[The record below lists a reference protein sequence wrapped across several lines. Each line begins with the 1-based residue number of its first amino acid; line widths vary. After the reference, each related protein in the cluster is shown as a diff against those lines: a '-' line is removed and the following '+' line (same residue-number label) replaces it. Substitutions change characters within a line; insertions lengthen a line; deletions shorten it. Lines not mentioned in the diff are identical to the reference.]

1 MMILNQQQFMT
12 DVSTAPVIAFLELEA
27 WEEDILKRL
36 CPPAWRARYFAAEAD
51 RIDLSKI
58 MDAEIISVFIYSDLD
73 APLLSQLP
81 ALRMIATRSTGV
93 NHIDTVFCRERNIVV
108 SNVPSYGANTVA
120 EHTFALLLSL
130 SRKIYQARE
139 RTLRNDFSFHG
150 LQGFDLMGKVL
161 GVIGTGQIGRHVIR
175 IAKGFEMQVLAHD
188 PHPDAVASER
198 LGFEYVGLDA
208 LLARSDVISL
218 HCPLTAETQHLIG
231 KSAFKKMKKGVY
243 LINTAR
249 GGLIATE
256 VLLWALDAGIVAGA
270 GLDVLEEEEAVRE
283 ERELLSGRFDG
294 QKLRAVLYNHVLAK
308 HERVIITPHI
318 AFNSREAV
326 ERILETTLQNISAY
340 LAQAPS
346 NVVSARNADQRK
358 ET

>member
-1 MMILNQQQFMT
+1 MPEI
-12 DVSTAPVIAFLELEA
+12 VFLEMEA
-27 WEEDILKRL
+27 WEEEILKRL
-36 CPPAWRARYFAAEAD
+36 CPPAWCARYYAAEAD
-51 RIDLSKI
+51 RIDLSVI
-58 MDAEIISVFIYSDLD
+58 GDAHIISVFIYSDLD
-73 APLLSQLP
+73 ASVLSQLP
-81 ALRMIATRSTGV
+81 SLRMIATRSTGYD
-93 NHIDTVFCRERNIVV
+93 HIDMAYCRERNIVV

-130 SRKIYQARE
+130 SRNIYQARE

-161 GVIGTGQIGRHVIR
+161 GVIGTGQIGQHVIR
-175 IAKGFEMQVLAHD
+175 IAKGFEMRVLAYD
-188 PHPDAVASER
+188 PHQDVAASQR
-198 LGFEYVGLDA
+198 LGFEYVSLDA
-208 LLARSDVISL
+208 LLAHSDVISL
-218 HCPLTAETQHLIG
+218 HCPLTAETRHLIG
-231 KSAFKKMKKGVY
+231 KQAFKKMKKGAY

-256 VLLWALDAGIVAGA
+256 ALLWALDAGIVAGA

-294 QKLRAVLYNHVLAK
+294 HKLRAVLRNHVLLK

-326 ERILETTLQNISAY
+326 KRILQTTLENISAY
-340 LAQAPS
+340 LAQAPN
-346 NVVSARNADQRK
+346 NVVAARREDQG
-358 ET
+358 

>member
-1 MMILNQQQFMT
+1 MT
-12 DVSTAPVIAFLELEA
+12 GISKLPVIVFLEVEA
-27 WEEDILKRL
+27 WEEEILKRL
-36 CPPAWRARYFAAEAD
+36 CPPAWRARYYAAEAD
-51 RIDLSKI
+51 RIDLNEI
-58 MDAEIISVFIYSDLD
+58 VDAHIISVFIYSDLD
-73 APLLSQLP
+73 APLLRQLP
-81 ALRMIATRSTGV
+81 SLRMIATRSTGYD
-93 NHIDTVFCRERNIVV
+93 HIDMAYCRERNIVV

-130 SRKIYQARE
+130 SRNIYQARE

-150 LQGFDLMGKVL
+150 LQGFDLMGKVM
-161 GVIGTGQIGRHVIR
+161 GVIGTGQIGQHVIR
-175 IAKGFEMQVLAHD
+175 IAKGFEMQVLAYD
-188 PHPDAVASER
+188 THPDVAASER
-198 LGFEYVGLDA
+198 LGFEYVGLDV

-231 KSAFKKMKKGVY
+231 KQAFEKMKKGVY

-249 GGLIATE
+249 GGLIDTE
-256 VLLWALDAGIVAGA
+256 ALLWALDAGIVAGA

-294 QKLRAVLYNHVLAK
+294 GKLQAVLRNHVLAK

-326 ERILETTLQNISAY
+326 ERIMGTTVENISAY
-340 LAQAPS
+340 LAAAPS
-346 NVVSARNADQRK
+346 NVVELRSEDQ
-358 ET
+358 EE

>member
-1 MMILNQQQFMT
+1 MNLEKGDAT
-12 DVSTAPVIAFLELEA
+12 PPVIVFLEVEA
-27 WEEDILKRL
+27 WEEAILKRL
-36 CPPAWRARYFAAEAD
+36 CPPAWRARYYTEEAD
-51 RIDLSKI
+51 RIDLGEI
-58 MDAEIISVFIYSDLD
+58 VDAQIISVFIYSNLD

-81 ALRMIATRSTGV
+81 SLRMIATRSTGYD
-93 NHIDTVFCRERNIVV
+93 HIDMAYCRERNIVV

-130 SRKIYQARE
+130 SRNIYQARE

-150 LQGFDLMGKVL
+150 LQGFDLMGKIL

-175 IAKGFEMQVLAHD
+175 IAKGFEMQVLAYD
-188 PHPDAVASER
+188 PHQDTALCTQ
-198 LGFEYVGLDA
+198 LGFEYVSLDA
-208 LLARSDVISL
+208 LLACSDVISL

-231 KSAFKKMKKGVY
+231 KSAFMKMKKNVH

-249 GGLIATE
+249 GGLIDTE
-256 VLLWALDAGIVAGA
+256 ALLWALDAGIVAGA

-294 QKLRAVLYNHVLAK
+294 AKLQAVLRNHVLAK
-308 HERVIITPHI
+308 CEQVIITPHI

-326 ERILETTLQNISAY
+326 ERILQTTVENISAY
-340 LAQAPS
+340 LAAAPS
-346 NVVSARNADQRK
+346 NVVAAPSEGQHVAPG
-358 ET
+358 TIT

>member
-1 MMILNQQQFMT
+1 MNLVKV
-12 DVSTAPVIAFLELEA
+12 DVTQPVVVFLEVEA

-36 CPPAWRARYFAAEAD
+36 CPPAWRARYYADEAD
-51 RIDLSKI
+51 RIDPGEI
-58 MDAEIISVFIYSDLD
+58 VDAQIISVFIYSNLD
-73 APLLSQLP
+73 TSLLRQLP
-81 ALRMIATRSTGV
+81 SLRMIATRSTGYD
-93 NHIDTVFCRERNIVV
+93 HIDMAFCRERNIVV

-130 SRKIYQARE
+130 SRNIYQARE

-161 GVIGTGQIGRHVIR
+161 GVIGTGQIGQHVIR
-175 IAKGFEMQVLAHD
+175 IAKGFEMQVLAYD
-188 PHPDAVASER
+188 PHQDAAASAR
-198 LGFEYVGLDA
+198 LGFEYVDFDI
-208 LLARSDVISL
+208 LLARCDVISL

-231 KSAFKKMKKGVY
+231 KPAFMKMKKGVT

-249 GGLIATE
+249 GGLIDTAA
-256 VLLWALDAGIVAGA
+256 LLWTLDAGIVAGA

-294 QKLRAVLYNHVLAK
+294 AKLQAVLRNHALAK
-308 HERVIITPHI
+308 HEQVIITPHI

-326 ERILETTLQNISAY
+326 ERILQTTVENISAY
-340 LAQAPS
+340 LAAAPS
-346 NVVSARNADQRK
+346 NVVTAPS
-358 ET
+358 ETPHVAAGAITR

>member
-1 MMILNQQQFMT
+1 MNLVKGDAT
-12 DVSTAPVIAFLELEA
+12 PPVIVFLEVEA
-27 WEEDILKRL
+27 WEEAILKRL
-36 CPPAWRARYFAAEAD
+36 CPPAWRARYYATEAD
-51 RIDLSKI
+51 RIDLGEI
-58 MDAEIISVFIYSDLD
+58 VDAQIISVFIYSNLD
-73 APLLSQLP
+73 APLLHQLP
-81 ALRMIATRSTGV
+81 SLRMIATRSTGYD
-93 NHIDTVFCRERNIVV
+93 HLDMAYCRERNIVV

-130 SRKIYQARE
+130 SRNIYQARE

-161 GVIGTGQIGRHVIR
+161 GVIGTGQIGQHVIR
-175 IAKGFEMQVLAHD
+175 IAKGFEMQVLAYD
-188 PHPDAVASER
+188 PNQDAAASAR

-218 HCPLTAETQHLIG
+218 HCPLTPATQHLIG
-231 KSAFKKMKKGVY
+231 KPAFQKMKPGVT

-249 GGLIATE
+249 GGLIDTAA
-256 VLLWALDAGIVAGA
+256 LLWALDAGIVTGA

-294 QKLRAVLYNHVLAK
+294 AKLQAVLRNHVLAK
-308 HERVIITPHI
+308 HERVILTPHI

-326 ERILETTLQNISAY
+326 ERILQTTVENISAY
-340 LAQAPS
+340 RAQTPA
-346 NVVSARNADQRK
+346 NVVSRVEEA
-358 ET
+358 

>member
-1 MMILNQQQFMT
+1 MT
-12 DVSTAPVIAFLELEA
+12 GVSTAPEIVFLEVEA
-27 WEEDILKRL
+27 WEEAILKRL
-36 CPPAWRARYFAAEAD
+36 CPPAWRARYYAEEAD
-51 RIDLSKI
+51 RIDLGEI
-58 MDAEIISVFIYSDLD
+58 DDAQIISVFIYSNLD

-81 ALRMIATRSTGV
+81 SLRMIATRSTGV
-93 NHIDTVFCRERNIVV
+93 DHIDMAFCRERNIVV

-139 RTLRNDFSFHG
+139 RTLRNDFSLHG

-161 GVIGTGQIGRHVIR
+161 GVIGTGQIGQHVIR
-175 IAKGFEMQVLAHD
+175 IAKGFEMRVLAYD
-188 PHPDAVASER
+188 THPDEAASER
-198 LGFEYVGLDA
+198 LGFEYVGFDT

-231 KSAFKKMKKGVY
+231 KQAFKKMKKSVY

-249 GGLIATE
+249 GGLIDTE
-256 VLLWALDAGIVAGA
+256 ALLWALDTGIVAGA
-270 GLDVLEEEEAVRE
+270 GLDVLEKEEAVRE

-294 QKLRAVLYNHVLAK
+294 RKLQAVLRNHVLAK
-308 HERVIITPHI
+308 HERVILTPHI
-318 AFNSREAV
+318 AFNSHEAV

-340 LAQAPS
+340 LAAAPS
-346 NVVSARNADQRK
+346 NVVAARSEGQEA
-358 ET
+358 

>member
-1 MMILNQQQFMT
+1 MNALNQQQAMT

-81 ALRMIATRSTGV
+81 ALRMIATRSTGY

-218 HCPLTAETQHLIG
+218 HCPLTAETRHLIG
-231 KSAFKKMKKGVY
+231 KQAFKQMKKGVY

-256 VLLWALDAGIVAGA
+256 ALLWALDAGIVAGA

-294 QKLRAVLYNHVLAK
+294 HKLRAVLCNHVLAK

-346 NVVSARNADQRK
+346 NVVSAHSAGQGGVN
-358 ET
+358 

>member
-1 MMILNQQQFMT
+1 MT
-12 DVSTAPVIAFLELEA
+12 DVSTAPVIVFLEVEA
-27 WEEDILKRL
+27 WEEAILKRL
-36 CPPAWRARYFAAEAD
+36 CPPAWRVRYYAEEAD
-51 RIDLSKI
+51 RIDLDKI
-58 MDAEIISVFIYSDLD
+58 GDAQIISVFIYSDLD
-73 APLLSQLP
+73 AARLSQLP
-81 ALRMIATRSTGV
+81 ALRMIATRSTGY
-93 NHIDTVFCRERNIVV
+93 NHIDTAFCRERNIVV

-130 SRKIYQARE
+130 SRNIYQARE

-175 IAKGFEMQVLAHD
+175 IAKGFEMQVLAYD
-188 PHPDAVASER
+188 PHQDAAASAR
-198 LGFEYVGLDA
+198 LGFEYVDFDT
-208 LLARSDVISL
+208 LLARCDVISL
-218 HCPLTAETQHLIG
+218 HSPLTAETQHLIG
-231 KSAFKKMKKGVY
+231 KQAFQQMKKGVT

-249 GGLIATE
+249 GGLIDTE
-256 VLLWALDAGIVAGA
+256 ALLWALDAGIVAGA

-294 QKLRAVLYNHVLAK
+294 AKLQAVLRNHALAK

-326 ERILETTLQNISAY
+326 ERILHTTVENISAY
-340 LAQAPS
+340 IAQTPS
-346 NVVSARNADQRK
+346 NIVPCVK
-358 ET
+358 EA

>member
-1 MMILNQQQFMT
+1 MNLAK
-12 DVSTAPVIAFLELEA
+12 DDASPPVVVFLEVEA
-27 WEEDILKRL
+27 WEVEILKRL
-36 CPPAWRARYFAAEAD
+36 CPPAWRARYYAAEAD
-51 RIDLSKI
+51 RIDLSVI
-58 MDAEIISVFIYSDLD
+58 GNAHIISVFIYSDLD
-73 APLLSQLP
+73 ASVLSLLPS
-81 ALRMIATRSTGV
+81 LRMIATRSTGYD
-93 NHIDTVFCRERNIVV
+93 HIDMTYCREHNIVV

-130 SRKIYQARE
+130 SRNIYQARE

-161 GVIGTGQIGRHVIR
+161 GVIGTGQIGQHVIR
-175 IAKGFEMQVLAHD
+175 IAKGFEMRVLAYD
-188 PHPDAVASER
+188 PHQDAAISER

-208 LLARSDVISL
+208 LLAHSDVISL

-231 KSAFKKMKKGVY
+231 TQAFQKMKKGVY

-249 GGLIATE
+249 GGLIDTAA
-256 VLLWALDAGIVAGA
+256 LLRALDVGIVAGA

-294 QKLRAVLYNHVLAK
+294 HKLQAVLRNHVLAK
-308 HERVIITPHI
+308 HERVILTPHI

-326 ERILETTLQNISAY
+326 ERILKTTLENIAAY
-340 LAQAPS
+340 LAQAPD
-346 NVVSARNADQRK
+346 NVVPLETKVK
-358 ET
+358 EE

>member
-1 MMILNQQQFMT
+1 MNFVK
-12 DVSTAPVIAFLELEA
+12 DDNSPPVVVFLEVEA

-36 CPPAWRARYFAAEAD
+36 CPPAWRARYYAEEAD
-51 RIDLSKI
+51 RIDLGKLD
-58 MDAEIISVFIYSDLD
+58 DAQIISVFIYSNLD

-81 ALRMIATRSTGV
+81 SLRIIATRSTGYD
-93 NHIDTVFCRERNIVV
+93 HIDMAYCRERNIVV

-130 SRKIYQARE
+130 SRNIYQARE

-161 GVIGTGQIGRHVIR
+161 GVIGTGQIGQHVIR
-175 IAKGFEMQVLAHD
+175 IAKGFEMQVLAYD
-188 PHPDAVASER
+188 PHQSAEASER
-198 LGFEYVGLDA
+198 LGFEYVGLDE
-208 LLARSDVISL
+208 LLAHSDVVSL
-218 HCPLTAETQHLIG
+218 HCPLTPATQHLIG
-231 KSAFKKMKKGVY
+231 KPAFQKMKSGVT

-249 GGLIATE
+249 GGLIDTE
-256 VLLWALDAGIVAGA
+256 ALLWALDAGIVAGA

-294 QKLRAVLYNHVLAK
+294 AKLQAVLRNHVLAK

-318 AFNSREAV
+318 AFNSCEAV
-326 ERILETTLQNISAY
+326 ERILQTTVENISAY
-340 LAQAPS
+340 LAAAPS
-346 NVVSARNADQRK
+346 NVVAARSEGQHVSPG
-358 ET
+358 TIT

>member
-1 MMILNQQQFMT
+1 MT
-12 DVSTAPVIAFLELEA
+12 DVSMAPVIVFLEVEA
-27 WEEDILKRL
+27 WEEAILKRL
-36 CPPAWRARYFAAEAD
+36 CPPTWHARYYAEEAD
-51 RIDLSKI
+51 RIDLGEIS
-58 MDAEIISVFIYSDLD
+58 DAQIISVFIYSDMDATLLD
-73 APLLSQLP
+73 QLP
-81 ALRMIATRSTGV
+81 SLRMIATRSTGY
-93 NHIDTVFCRERNIVV
+93 NHINTAYCHEHNIVV

-130 SRKIYQARE
+130 SRNIYQARE

-161 GVIGTGQIGRHVIR
+161 GVIGTGQIGQHVIR
-175 IAKGFEMQVLAHD
+175 IAKGFEMQVLAYD
-188 PHPDAVASER
+188 PHQDVAASQR
-198 LGFEYVGLDA
+198 LGFEYVSLDE

-231 KSAFKKMKKGVY
+231 KQAFKKMKKGVY

-256 VLLWALDAGIVAGA
+256 ALLRALDAGIIAGA

-294 QKLRAVLYNHVLAK
+294 HKLRAVLRNHVLAK

-326 ERILETTLQNISAY
+326 ERILETTLENISAY
-340 LAQAPS
+340 LAQTPS
-346 NVVSARNADQRK
+346 NVADP
-358 ET
+358 

>member
-1 MMILNQQQFMT
+1 MT
-12 DVSTAPVIAFLELEA
+12 DVSAAPVIVFLEVEA
-27 WEEDILKRL
+27 WEEAILKRL
-36 CPPAWRARYFAAEAD
+36 CPPAWRARYYAEEAD
-51 RIDLSKI
+51 RIDLGKLD
-58 MDAEIISVFIYSDLD
+58 DAQIISVFIYSDLD
-73 APLLSQLP
+73 ATRLSQLP
-81 ALRMIATRSTGV
+81 SLRMIATRSTGY
-93 NHIDTVFCRERNIVV
+93 NHIDMAYCRERNIVV

-130 SRKIYQARE
+130 SRNIYQARE

-150 LQGFDLMGKVL
+150 LQGFDLMGKIL

-175 IAKGFEMQVLAHD
+175 IAKGFEMRVLAYN
-188 PHPDAVASER
+188 PHQDAAISER
-198 LGFEYVGLDA
+198 LGFEYVGLDE

-231 KSAFKKMKKGVY
+231 KQAFMKMKKGVY

-249 GGLIATE
+249 GGLIDTE
-256 VLLWALDAGIVAGA
+256 ALLWALDAGIVAGA

-283 ERELLSGRFDG
+283 ERELLSGRFNAG
-294 QKLRAVLYNHVLAK
+294 KLQAVLRNHVLTK

-326 ERILETTLQNISAY
+326 ERILETTVENIAAY

-346 NVVSARNADQRK
+346 NVVAARSEGQEA
-358 ET
+358 

>member
-1 MMILNQQQFMT
+1 MT
-12 DVSTAPVIAFLELEA
+12 DVSAAPVMVFLEVEA
-27 WEEDILKRL
+27 WEEAILKRL
-36 CPPAWRARYFAAEAD
+36 CPPAWRARYYAEEAD
-51 RIDLSKI
+51 RIDLGEI
-58 MDAEIISVFIYSDLD
+58 VDAQIISVFIYSNLD

-81 ALRMIATRSTGV
+81 SLRIIATRSTGYD
-93 NHIDTVFCRERNIVV
+93 HIDMAYCRERNIVV

-130 SRKIYQARE
+130 SRNIYQARE

-150 LQGFDLMGKVL
+150 LQGFDLMGKIL

-175 IAKGFEMQVLAHD
+175 IAKGFEMQVLAYD
-188 PHPDAVASER
+188 PHQDAAICKQ
-198 LGFEYVGLDA
+198 LGFEYVSLDA
-208 LLARSDVISL
+208 LLACSDVISL

-231 KSAFKKMKKGVY
+231 KSAFMKMKKNVY

-249 GGLIATE
+249 GGLIDTE
-256 VLLWALDAGIVAGA
+256 ALLWALDVGIVAGA

-294 QKLRAVLYNHVLAK
+294 RKLQAVLRNHVLTK

-326 ERILETTLQNISAY
+326 ERILQTTLENISAY
-340 LAQAPS
+340 LAQAPN
-346 NVVSARNADQRK
+346 NVVAARSEDQGRVN
-358 ET
+358 

>member
-1 MMILNQQQFMT
+1 MT
-12 DVSTAPVIAFLELEA
+12 DVSTAPVIVFLEVEA
-27 WEEDILKRL
+27 WEEDILRKL
-36 CPPAWRARYFAAEAD
+36 CPPAWRVRYYTEEAD
-51 RIDLSKI
+51 RIDLDEIS
-58 MDAEIISVFIYSDLD
+58 DAQIISVFIYSDLD
-73 APLLSQLP
+73 AALLSQLP
-81 ALRMIATRSTGV
+81 SLRMIATRSTGY
-93 NHIDTVFCRERNIVV
+93 NHIDTAFCRERNIVV

-130 SRKIYQARE
+130 SRNIYQARE

-175 IAKGFEMQVLAHD
+175 IAKGFEMQVLAYDTHQD
-188 PHPDAVASER
+188 VAASKQ
-198 LGFEYVGLDA
+198 LGFEYASLDV

-218 HCPLTAETQHLIG
+218 HCPLITETQHFIG
-231 KSAFKKMKKGVY
+231 KQAFEKMKKGVY

-249 GGLIATE
+249 GGLIDTE
-256 VLLWALDAGIVAGA
+256 ALLWALDAGIVAGA

-283 ERELLSGRFDG
+283 ERELLSGRFDAH
-294 QKLRAVLYNHVLAK
+294 KLQAVLRNHVLAK

-326 ERILETTLQNISAY
+326 ERILQTTLENISAY
-340 LAQAPS
+340 LAQTPN
-346 NVVSARNADQRK
+346 NVVDARR
-358 ET
+358 TS